1 MNTFTLSPL
10 NVVQLLRQYG
20 LRPDAR
26 LGQNFLIDETA
37 LQRVVQAAEIQPD
50 ETVLEIGPGLGSLT
64 RHLALASRGVV
75 AVELD
80 QRLLPVLS
88 QVLQE
93 FPNTM
98 IVAGD
103 ILGLNPAEL
112 INAPDYLVV
121 ANIPYN
127 ITSALIRHLLEA
139 GHRPTRM
146 VLTVQREVA
155 ERICATPGAMS
166 LLALSVQLYGEPKIF
181 AHIPAGAFYPAPKV
195 DSSIVRVDLH
205 PSSLLP
211 PPSVEIFFRL
221 AKAGFSQKRKMLR
234 NALAA
239 GLHWQTDQSDEL
251 LHSAGIIPQR
261 RAETLSLHEWF
272 ALGEA
277 FSAMQPRFSQPS
289 SGEEQEDN
297 RSQET

>member
-1 MNTFTLSPL
+1 MNDTPLHPL
-10 NVVQLLRQYG
+10 NVAQLLRQYN

-26 LGQNFLIDETA
+26 LGQNFLIDEAA
-37 LQRVVQAAEIQPD
+37 LQRVVQAAAIRPD

-64 RHLALASRGVV
+64 RHLALASRNVV

-88 QVLQE
+88 QVLQGY
-93 FPNTM
+93 PNTTV
-98 IVAGD
+98 IPGD
-103 ILGLNPAEL
+103 ILSLDPAAL
-112 INAPDYLVV
+112 ISASDYLVV

-139 GHRPTRM
+139 GRRPTRM
-146 VLTVQREVA
+146 ILTVQREVA

-166 LLALSVQLYGEPKIF
+166 LLALSVQLYGAPKIC
-181 AHIPAGAFYPAPKV
+181 ARIPAGAFYPAPKV
-195 DSSIVRVDLH
+195 DSAIVRVDLY
-205 PSSLLP
+205 PTPLLP
-211 PPSVEIFFRL
+211 LASVEILFRL

-239 GLHWQTDQSDEL
+239 GLHWPTDQTDTL
-251 LHSAGIIPQR
+251 LHSAGILPQR

-272 ALGEA
+272 TLVDSFIAQYPGLTQVN
-277 FSAMQPRFSQPS
+277 SSQKP
-289 SGEEQEDN
+289 END